1 MPNRQS
7 RNYID
12 ALLAFW
18 PGIQVLK
25 GDIKSAIKFHENLY
39 KIVRKH
45 DFLPEAVLFD
55 HSVHWSSH
63 PLRPEFLESTYYL
76 YRATKD
82 DHYLQIAKDI
92 LNDIEKHA
100 RVKCG
105 YAALSDVK
113 TKKHED
119 RIDSFFYAE
128 TFKYLYLMFVEDED
142 LLFDMDDFLFSTE
155 VCTYFNLIN
164 NNEYE
169 KA

>member
-1 MPNRQS
+1 M
-7 RNYID
+7 
-12 ALLAFW
+12 
-18 PGIQVLK
+18 
-25 GDIKSAIKFHENLY
+25 
-39 KIVRKH
+39 
-45 DFLPEAVLFD
+45 
-55 HSVHWSSH
+55 
-63 PLRPEFLESTYYL
+63 
-76 YRATKD
+76 
-82 DHYLQIAKDI
+82 
-92 LNDIEKHA
+92 NDIEKHA

-155 VCTYFNLIN
+155 VCFYFNLIN